1 MTLRATDSLWLATA
15 RDAEPHPE
23 LDRDLKVDVAVIG
36 GGITGITAAL
46 LLRRDGASVAVL
58 ERGAVGA
65 GATGF
70 TTAKTSALQETVL
83 TQVRKMHGDDGVRD
97 YAQANLE
104 AIEVMDGLVREHATA
119 CGWERLTDQT
129 YGAEESQVAQVEQV
143 LEAGRAAGIAI
154 EEGTTAPL
162 PFAVPAAARLAD
174 QAQMN
179 PVEYV
184 RGLAETLR
192 GDVF

>member
-23 LDRDLKVDVAVIG
+23 LDRDLKVDVAVVG

-46 LLRRDGASVAVL
+46 LLRRGGASVAVL

-97 YAQANLE
+97 YAQANLA
-104 AIEVMDGLVREHATA
+104 AIDVMEGLVAEHGLD
-119 CGWERLTDQT
+119 CGWERVADVV
-129 YGAEESQVAQVEQV
+129 YAADEEQVSTVEQV
-143 LEAGRAAGIAI
+143 VEAATAAGVAV
-154 EEGTTAPL
+154 ETGAAPL
-162 PFAVPAAARLAD
+162 PFDVPLAARLGA
-174 QAQMN
+174 
-179 PVEYV
+179 
-184 RGLAETLR
+184 
-192 GDVF
+192 